1 MRPRAAVDQMPGA
14 TPRWWGLVLLVVVVA
29 VAAVDVVAVLEASVP
44 AVEGSGQG
52 GAFHL
57 NVHPVAAG
65 AGGQ

>member
-1 MRPRAAVDQMPGA
+1 M
-14 TPRWWGLVLLVVVVA
+14 LLVVVGA
-29 VAAVDVVAVLEASVP
+29 VALVVVVVLEASVP

-65 AGGQ
+65 TDGKSEEEEHRMSRYHDIMIL